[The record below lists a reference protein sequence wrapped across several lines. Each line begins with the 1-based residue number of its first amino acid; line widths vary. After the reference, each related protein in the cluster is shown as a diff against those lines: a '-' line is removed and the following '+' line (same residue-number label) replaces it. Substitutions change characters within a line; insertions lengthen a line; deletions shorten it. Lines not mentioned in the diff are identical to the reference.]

1 MMITIVSAL
10 SFSIYSS
17 HLKRS
22 RENLVNAV
30 DIVDLDNSEVGQGE
44 GGVQP
49 AVRVHHPVRH
59 PLDVD
64 ADCDGDRFEN
74 DEQHDC
80 LGAVHHPVR
89 HPLSTDACGHA
100 DFDDD

>member
-22 RENLVNAV
+22 GENLINAV
-30 DIVDLDNSEVGQGE
+30 DIVNLDNSQVGQGE
-44 GGVQP
+44 RGVQP

-59 PLDVD
+59 PL
-64 ADCDGDRFEN
+64 G
-74 DEQHDC
+74 
-80 LGAVHHPVR
+80 
-89 HPLSTDACGHA
+89 TDACGHG
-100 DFDDD
+100 DCDDDQDE

>member
-1 MMITIVSAL
+1 MMVIMIVFAL

-22 RENLVNAV
+22 RENLINAV
-30 DIVDLDNSEVGQGE
+30 DIVDLDHSQVGQGE

-59 PLDVD
+59 PLV
-64 ADCDGDRFEN
+64 
-74 DEQHDC
+74 
-80 LGAVHHPVR
+80 
-89 HPLSTDACGHA
+89 SDACGHG
-100 DFDDD
+100 DRDDDQDE

>member
-1 MMITIVSAL
+1 MIVSTL

-22 RENLVNAV
+22 RENLINAV
-30 DIVDLDNSEVGQGE
+30 DIVDLDNSKVGQGE

-59 PLDVD
+59 PLDANVMVIVMTLKMNRM
-64 ADCDGDRFEN
+64 AAMMVIMTKTRC
-74 DEQHDC
+74 C
-80 LGAVHHPVR
+80 PT
-89 HPLSTDACGHA
+89 P
-100 DFDDD
+100 